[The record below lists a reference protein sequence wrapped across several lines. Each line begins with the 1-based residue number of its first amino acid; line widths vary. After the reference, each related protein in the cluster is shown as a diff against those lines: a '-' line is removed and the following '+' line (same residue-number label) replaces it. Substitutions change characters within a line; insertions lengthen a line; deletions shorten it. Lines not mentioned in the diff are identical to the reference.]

1 MLLAEFFDGHM
12 GAGTGRDRGAE
23 NMGRFGNAF
32 AMVPE
37 RPMREMREGGFRGVE
52 PAMQRKI
59 IGDFAAMFAL

>member
-1 MLLAEFFDGHM
+1 
-12 GAGTGRDRGAE
+12 
-23 NMGRFGNAF
+23 MGRFGNAF